1 MRYKIYE
8 IPGVK
13 IGCCQNEELR
23 IREQQG
29 FNDWI
34 ILAETDDIMLASD
47 MERSLQRQKGY
58 KVDRVP
64 YYRMIENGH
73 KKTEKKAR
81 ASKENYAQAGILAG
95 RSRSEAK
102 VAAARINIAKATKA
116 AVEAGAPGKA
126 GRVGGK
132 KTASIE
138 RTCICGRTIKGAG
151 YFFHVKHCK
160 MNGIKD

>member
-1 MRYKIYE
+1 MKYKIYE

-13 IGCCQNEELR
+13 IGCCQDEELR
-23 IREQQG
+23 IKEQQG

-58 KVDRVP
+58 LVDRMP

-73 KKTEKKAR
+73 KTSTKKAK
-81 ASKENYAQAGILAG
+81 AAKENFAQGGLLGA

-102 VAAARINIAKATKA
+102 VAAAKRNIAKATAA
-116 AVEAGAPGKA
+116 AVAAGAPGKA

-138 RTCICGRTIKGAG
+138 RTCTCGRTIKGAG
-151 YFFHVKHCK
+151 YFLHVKYCK
-160 MNGIKD
+160 IYAKS